1 MQPLKFILV
10 STILLMFSLN
20 SAFSQSIEAG
30 AKIANEL
37 CARCHD
43 VSADGGFKQYPPS
56 FAAIAVYRSGEY
68 IFSRILYSPIHS
80 GMPQM
85 TSLLTR
91 DDVNDVLFYIVS
103 LEKK

>member
-1 MQPLKFILV
+1 MTHTKFILIAA
-10 STILLMFSLN
+10 TLLMFSIS
-20 SAFSQSIEAG
+20 SAFSQSIKAG
-30 AKIANEL
+30 AEIAEKL
-37 CARCHD
+37 CSRCHD

-68 IFSRILYSPIHS
+68 IFSRILYSPVHS

-91 DDVNDVLFYIVS
+91 DDINDVLFYIVS
-103 LEKK
+103 LDKD